1 MAVSLC
7 QKNFSEYY
15 LLHVAQ
21 TFFLFS
27 PVFFIYFAF
36 ENVMGDYIE
45 TKTSMKVFKKCLQTT
60 YTIKI
65 L

>member
-1 MAVSLC
+1 MMSKKLFRILFIACSS
-7 QKNFSEYY
+7 NI
-15 LLHVAQ
+15 
-21 TFFLFS
+21 FFIF
-27 PVFFIYFAF
+27 PCFFIYFAF